1 MAKRSHTRFNS
12 GYDFDNVTGL
22 INAMHG
28 TGKVAEAYW
37 RYVEA
42 RAEALV
48 EQHWWNIDAF
58 AQALLKHGLIA
69 GDIRAFFIL
78 AKSCAGN
85 RVRGSKLTAAAKLL
99 TRDEA
104 RRVAANIVKP
114 CRMLRKS
121 E

>member
-1 MAKRSHTRFNS
+1 VAKRSHTRFNI

-28 TGKVAEAYW
+28 TGNVAEAYW

-58 AQALLKHGLIA
+58 AQALL
-69 GDIRAFFIL
+69 
-78 AKSCAGN
+78 S
-85 RVRGSKLTAAAKLL
+85 TA
-99 TRDEA
+99 
-104 RRVAANIVKP
+104 
-114 CRMLRKS
+114 
-121 E
+121 